1 MVPGPPL
8 GGTAPPPPKGYL
20 PPKFSKSLAL
30 KKYITF
36 KFSSLP

>member
-20 PPKFSKSLAL
+20 PHKISKKLS
-30 KKYITF
+30 T
-36 KFSSLP
+36 

>member
-8 GGTAPPPPKGYL
+8 GGTAPLKDTSL
-20 PPKFSKSLAL
+20 LKFQKNLAL